1 MEMKKRIKL
10 PVSSRSAWRSTR
22 RFPVRVVMYSLAL
35 PVAALLL
42 LMLPMYS
49 MPRSSFAQA
58 SSTVPTAKDPDIRCA
73 GCHAEIYR
81 RYQLTAMGRG
91 SGPALQGFLPGEL
104 QHAASDVHYR
114 VFLRDGLP
122 WMSFHRDS
130 AAAKGA
136 LDGERKLE
144 YFVGSGRRG
153 RTFLYQQENLWFEL
167 PINYYT
173 RRGAWDMAPNYGN
186 STHMPAPLPVDAN
199 CLHCHATGVA
209 AAAVETRNRLIGQP
223 FTQGGIGC
231 NTCHGDPGEHLA
243 HAGHSPIL
251 NPDKLPVERR
261 DSACIQCHLE
271 GDAVV
276 YRPGRSL
283 SQFRVG
289 DNLQDIAVYFVFASQ
304 TNGGARATSQYEA
317 LLQSACKRRSG
328 DRLTCTTCHDPHSSP
343 LPDERVAYFRGKCL
357 SCHSSPGMAT
367 QHHPE
372 QRDCAACHMPTRDT
386 TDISHAQVTDH
397 NIQRYPAAASVRD
410 GETLVPVG
418 NFAASDRDF
427 GLAYALLA
435 QHGNRK
441 AGERALVLLRR
452 AETAGAADEQLHLNL
467 GFLDQ
472 VSGRANEAR
481 TEYTLALQADPQE
494 ITARSNLAVLDAAS
508 GKVQDSLRLL
518 DEVVTADPS
527 QTAAGLNLAFLQ
539 CSLGHIEE
547 ARRTATRLRAMDP
560 DSPQLREL
568 MRTGRYGGQ
577 ICAQMVST
585 REP

>member
-1 MEMKKRIKL
+1 M
-10 PVSSRSAWRSTR
+10 
-22 RFPVRVVMYSLAL
+22 VMCSLAV
-35 PVAALLL
+35 PVVALLL
-42 LMLPMYS
+42 LTPLVNSLPGYAF
-49 MPRSSFAQA
+49 PHAFN
-58 SSTVPTAKDPDIRCA
+58 TVPVLEDPDTRCA

-104 QHAASDVHYR
+104 QHALSDVHYR
-114 VFLRDGLP
+114 VFLRDGSA
-122 WMSFHRDS
+122 WMSFHRDRS
-130 AAAKGA
+130 APKGE

-199 CLHCHATGVA
+199 CLHCHATGVS
-209 AAAVETRNRLIGQP
+209 AAAVETRNRFIGPP

-231 NTCHGDPGEHLA
+231 NTCHGDPTEHLA
-243 HAGHSPIL
+243 HAGRSAMV
-251 NPDKLPVERR
+251 NPDKLPAEQR

-271 GDAVV
+271 GNAVV

-289 DNLQDIAVYFVFASQ
+289 DNLKDIAVYFVFASEIK
-304 TNGGARATSQYEA
+304 GGARATSQYEA
-317 LLQSACKRRSG
+317 LLQSACKRGSG

-343 LPDERVAYFRGKCL
+343 LPEDRVAYFRGKCL
-357 SCHSSPGMAT
+357 SCHSSPALAT
-367 QHHPE
+367 RHHPE
-372 QRDCAACHMPTRDT
+372 QRDCAACHMPARNT

-397 NIQRYPAAASVRD
+397 DIQRYPSASDVRD
-410 GETLVPVG
+410 DETLVPVG
-418 NFAASDRDF
+418 DFAASDRDF
-427 GLAYALLA
+427 GLAYAQLA
-435 QHGNRK
+435 QHGNRN
-441 AGERALVLLRR
+441 AGERALLLLSR
-452 AETAGAADEQLHLNL
+452 AEKAGASDEQLHLNL

-472 VSGRANEAR
+472 VSGRSNEAL
-481 TEYTLALQADPQE
+481 TEYTLALQADAYDIP
-494 ITARSNLAVLDAAS
+494 ARTNLAVIEAAS

-518 DEVVTADPS
+518 DAVVTADPS
-527 QTAAGLNLAFLQ
+527 QRSAGLNLAFLQ
-539 CSLGHIEE
+539 CSLGHVEE
-547 ARRTATRLRAMDP
+547 AHRTVARLQAMDP

-568 MRTGRYGGQ
+568 LRTGRYGGQ
-577 ICAQMVST
+577 VCAQMISAQQS
-585 REP
+585 EQP